1 MSKTPCSVQ
10 VTADERG
17 MLLCI
22 TDPAERLTS
31 DAVQHEARD
40 FMEEGKYLW
49 CEPKHFFRTTQQ
61 ARSAAEVEEHFDQ
74 WCQIQLPVAQ
84 VAPVAPV
91 VQRHSVAPGREAV
104 HDKRPA
110 PVEPAGH
117 GEVVMKRRKTCGP
130 SPAVASGAAKAP
142 VGSTHGN
149 RGTTTPNVVIT
160 LRERWDIEMLSWCI
174 RSDGLDPKVPLDM
187 LDPEGYQS
195 VPYGFTTKEVK
206 AEDRH
211 KGPCGRL
218 WAQKASAQR
227 TRGCVRRLAQHKY
240 YHDID
245 QVNSTPSL
253 IWNLCQLEGIPCRRL
268 TTYVKKREDFF
279 VALSKTCGLERSG
292 AKKAMQELCYGSSLK
307 EYSPRVRQALLPFSQ
322 EMKQIRL
329 RLLASPRSHA
339 SKKRREEYGCAPDAD
354 TDLSFFSAV
363 VFEHERLVT
372 QAMMTFFQERGFTV
386 GSIIHDG
393 IQVERRVAGSS
404 DDLEPQLLR
413 DCEAFIKLKTGLE
426 MQLAEKSMMP
436 TEEDRQTLRNAPRKL
451 ENERDA
457 ALEVVLLQPDTI
469 VHTSAGLAVY
479 DPECGIFCLDQE
491 QNLTTILPRLLASKA
506 HRLQGTRHH
515 YLHEVRSRRDM
526 YTMLRSVLV
535 LDEGWLD
542 KSLERTRLKL
552 CFKDGYWDFQL
563 GTFHRGS
570 FPELCFIQGVNAVF
584 PQHRPEYVDKVREEV
599 FTRPY
604 SSTEVRDFVLIALAR
619 ALAGDQMAKC
629 GYFIIGPSNSG
640 KGMVTRLLESAL
652 PGVVQQFD
660 AANLCKDSS
669 DDPAKD
675 LGWVSS
681 IWHQRIVVANEFNLR
696 GRSGRMQ
703 RINGNVWKSVVSGGT
718 DKIRCRL
725 LYQNAAA
732 VTPQFTPFI
741 LANDM
746 PSFDN
751 PGDSGTQTRTVATH
765 MDRCAVQEPAGPH
778 QFRADPR
785 LRERVLQPEYQ
796 AGLVWL
802 LLESYQMF
810 LQQGHEQPREIKEA
824 TAERLPTDGVVAA
837 ILERFSV
844 WDDQQRRVP
853 AIDAVRLGWSVKT
866 RDIYTAVREAE
877 FQLSEANIGK
887 QLKEHLGVY
896 KHKTRSGQVFVGL
909 KRLVM

>member
-1 MSKTPCSVQ
+1 MPSTPCSVK

-22 TDPAERLTS
+22 TDPADRLTS
-31 DAVQHEARD
+31 DEVQREARNFTED
-40 FMEEGKYLW
+40 LEGKYLW
-49 CEPKHFFRTTQQ
+49 REPKHFFRTTQQ
-61 ARSAAEVEEHFDQ
+61 ARSADEIQQHFDQ
-74 WCQIQLPVAQ
+74 WCEIR
-84 VAPVAPV
+84 VAPV
-91 VQRHSVAPGREAV
+91 VAPVRNVEHG
-104 HDKRPA
+104 KRPA

-117 GEVVMKRRKTCGP
+117 GEVVRKRKKVP
-130 SPAVASGAAKAP
+130 S
-142 VGSTHGN
+142 STHGK
-149 RGTTTPNVVIT
+149 RGTTTPSVVVT
-160 LRERWDIEMLSWCI
+160 LRERWDIEMLSWCA
-174 RSDGLDPKVPLDM
+174 RSEELDPRVPLDM

-195 VPYGFTTKEVK
+195 VPYGFTSKEVK
-206 AEDRH
+206 TEDRP

-218 WAQKASAQR
+218 LAQKASAQAA
-227 TRGCVRRLAQHKY
+227 RGCVRRLAQHKY
-240 YHDID
+240 YHDVD
-245 QVNSTPSL
+245 QVNSMPTL
-253 IWNLCQLEGIPCRRL
+253 IWNLCQLEGIPCSSL
-268 TTYVKKREDFF
+268 AVYVKRREEFL
-279 VALSKTCGLERSG
+279 VALAKKCGLERSG
-292 AKKAMQELCYGSSLK
+292 AKKVIQALCYGSSLK
-307 EYSPRVRQALLPFSQ
+307 DYAPSVREALVPFSK
-322 EMKQIRL
+322 EMKQIRR
-329 RLLASPRSHA
+329 RLLESPRSHA
-339 SKKRREEYGCAPDAD
+339 TKKRWKEYGC
-354 TDLSFFSAV
+354 TLDLETELSCFSAV
-363 VFEHERLVT
+363 IFEYERLVT
-372 QAMMTFFQERGFTV
+372 QAMMEFFQGRGFTV
-386 GSIIHDG
+386 GAIIHDG

-413 DCEAFIKLKTGLE
+413 DCEAFIKLQTGLK

-457 ALEVVLLQPDTI
+457 ALEVVLLQPGTI
-469 VHTSAGLAVY
+469 VHTSAGLAVF
-479 DPECGIFCLDQE
+479 DPECGVFCLDQE
-491 QNLTTILPRLLASKA
+491 RNVTTILPRLLAPMA

-515 YLHEVRSRRDM
+515 YLHEVRSRQNM

-542 KSLERTRLKL
+542 KSLEHTRLKL
-552 CFKDGYWDFQL
+552 CFKDGYWDFQS
-563 GTFHRGS
+563 GEFHLGS
-570 FPELCFIQGVNAVF
+570 FPELCFIQGVNTRF
-584 PQHRPEYVDKVREEV
+584 PQHRPEYVDRVREEV
-599 FTRPY
+599 FSRPY

-619 ALAGDQMAKC
+619 ALAGDQAAKC

-696 GRSGRMQ
+696 GRSGRTQ

-765 MDRCAVQEPAGPH
+765 MDRCAVGQPAGPH
-778 QFRADPR
+778 QFHADPR

-810 LQQGHEQPREIKEA
+810 LEQGHQQPREIKEA
-824 TAERLPTDGVVAA
+824 TAERLPNDGVITAL
-837 ILERFSV
+837 LERFSV
-844 WDDQQRRVP
+844 WDDEQRRGLS
-853 AIDAVRLGWSVKT
+853 ANDAVKQGWSVKT
-866 RDIYTAVREAE
+866 RDVYTAVREAE

-887 QLKEHLGVY
+887 QLQEHLGVY
-896 KHKTRSGQVFVGL
+896 KHKTRTGQVFVGL
-909 KRLVM
+909 QRL